1 MKIYIPSMA
10 RSGLKDIQ
18 SGPTSDM
25 GPDLLER
32 TMYVV
37 PGEEVLLY
45 RESLDALGRQ
55 SVGVI
60 ACPER
65 GIARTRLAIGE
76 HAHDSGAEMFCML
89 DDDIRFLVRK
99 SEDGWQLRGTEP
111 GDVSQMF
118 AAVSHW
124 LNCGYSHVGVSAREG
139 NNIAGVGGKDLRN
152 ECTRTIRFLAYRT
165 EDFLGVEH
173 GRVDVMEDFDVNL
186 QLIEQGKPNVSLFYW
201 AQGQKMTNA
210 PGGCST
216 YRSHEV
222 HERSAHR
229 LAELHP
235 RHVKLR
241 TKNNKTD
248 ADGFGTR
255 TEVTIMWKQCYEENK
270 K

>member
-1 MKIYIPSMA
+1 MLIFIPSMA
-10 RSGLKDIQ
+10 RSHEQNIMA
-18 SGPTSDM
+18 GPVVDM
-25 GPDLLER
+25 SESARRR
-32 TMYVV
+32 TAYVV
-37 PGEEVLLY
+37 PGEEVTLY
-45 RESLDALGRQ
+45 RQSLDQCGFPD
-55 SVGVI
+55 VGVI
-60 ACPER
+60 ACPAS
-65 GIARTRLAIGE
+65 GIAATRLAIGE
-76 HAHDSGAEMFCML
+76 TAREMGHDKFVML

-99 SEDGWQLRGTEP
+99 SEDAWNLRQAEP
-111 GDVSQMF
+111 PEVDEMF
-118 AAVSHW
+118 DHVETW
-124 LNCGYSHVGVSAREG
+124 LDRGYAHVGISAREG
-139 NNIAGVGGKDLRN
+139 NNVEGVGGRDLRN

-186 QLIEQGKPNVSLFYW
+186 QLLEQGKPNVSLFWW

-222 HERSAHR
+222 HERSAQR

-235 RHVKLR
+235 GYVKLR
-241 TKNNKTD
+241 QKQNKTD

-255 TEVTIMWKQCYEENK
+255 TEVTIYWKRCYEENK